1 MKSTATTVGAY
12 LDELP
17 ADRRKAIAQVRTTI
31 LENLPDGYEE
41 GMQFGMIGY
50 YVPLERYPDTYNGQ
64 PLAVAALANQKR
76 YMALYLMAQYGQGEG
91 WLREE
96 YAKRG
101 LKLDMGKSCVRFRSL
116 DELPLDVVGQVI
128 AATPVD
134 EFLRLYETA
143 RAGR

>member
-1 MKSTATTVGAY
+1 MKSTAATVGAY

-17 ADRRKAIAQVRTTI
+17 AERRDAIEQVRATI
-31 LENLPDGYEE
+31 LEHLPDGYEE

-50 YVPLERYPDTYNGQ
+50 YVPLDRYPDTYNGQ
-64 PLAVAALANQKR
+64 PLTVAALANQKR
-76 YMALYLMAQYGQGEG
+76 YMALYLMAQYGRGDG

-128 AATPVD
+128 AATPV
-134 EFLRLYETA
+134 EAFLRLYERA